1 MFKNDRD
8 LKPRKKSYY
17 PFSKNYPSR
26 RTGTAY
32 AIGES
37 RTRRK
42 KERRSAVVYAVSL
55 VVVFVIVFLCA
66 SVILML
72 SKRPLEG
79 GGDAAPAQ
87 DGQWHAVYM
96 TDDELSGGIAF
107 ELLQNTLS
115 ESRANAVVFDFKAA
129 DGTLC
134 AASGDGVGADIGAAG
149 NTAADA
155 ADTVRRL
162 KEKGYKIIARVYCFR
177 DPIAAAQ
184 LPGAAVT
191 EADGVTIWLD
201 DSARSGGEPWLN
213 PYSDTAR
220 LYLLGVIRE
229 AAAFG
234 ADMVLLDDVS
244 FPIGRYADRAA
255 FPGETESLFSR
266 NAVLHDFIE
275 QAALSAGEIPIA
287 VSMPLSAAADGDAQR
302 YGGGIFD
309 SAAMFSAIDFRDSAA
324 QSDSGNT
331 TREQVLSNAASA
343 LSERLSENYRTK
355 AILPIVYSA
364 DDVLFLQNAG
374 IQNYVWIPEKDA

>member
-17 PFSKNYPSR
+17 PFSKKYPSR
-26 RTGTAY
+26 RTGTTY

-37 RTRRK
+37 RARRK
-42 KERRSAVVYAVSL
+42 KERRSTVVYAVSL
-55 VVVFVIVFLCA
+55 AVVFVIVFLCA
-66 SVILML
+66 SVILTL

-87 DGQWHAVYM
+87 GGQWHAVYM

-107 ELLQNTLS
+107 ELFQNTLS
-115 ESRANAVVFDFKAA
+115 ESSANAVAFDFKAA

-134 AASGDGVGADIGAAG
+134 AASDDSAGADIGAAG
-149 NTAADA
+149 NTASGA

-177 DPIAAAQ
+177 DPIAASQ

-191 EADGVTIWLD
+191 EADGVTVWLD

-220 LYLLGVIRE
+220 LYLLDIIRE

-234 ADMVLLDDVS
+234 ADMVLLADVS
-244 FPIGRYADRAA
+244 FPVGRYADRAA

-275 QAALSAGEIPIA
+275 QAVISAGDIPIA
-287 VSMPLSAAADGDAQR
+287 VTMPLSAADGDAQR

-309 SAAMFSAIDFRDSAA
+309 SAAMFSAIDFRDSTA
-324 QSDSGNT
+324 QNGSGNAS
-331 TREQVLSNAASA
+331 REQALSTAVSA

-364 DDVLFLQNAG
+364 EDVLFLQNAG
-374 IQNYVWIPEKDA
+374 IQNYVWIPEKAA